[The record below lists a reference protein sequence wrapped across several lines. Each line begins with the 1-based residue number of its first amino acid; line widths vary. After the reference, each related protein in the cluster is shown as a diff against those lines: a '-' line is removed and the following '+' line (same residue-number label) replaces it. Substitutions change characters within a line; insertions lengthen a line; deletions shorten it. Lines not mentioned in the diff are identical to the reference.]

1 LLEAVLADR
10 ERLLGESHP
19 DTLASRNN
27 LAHAYR
33 ATGRVAEA
41 VLMLE
46 ATLAEMERV
55 LGPDHPDM
63 TLVRK
68 NLQVARSEALKQD

>member
-1 LLEAVLADR
+1 
-10 ERLLGESHP
+10 
-19 DTLASRNN
+19 
-27 LAHAYR
+27 
-33 ATGRVAEA
+33 
-41 VLMLE
+41 MLE